1 MLKNKF
7 FVKASILILIFVVIT
22 GSIYLYKYNVLKSD
36 QNQIEVLYN
45 IFNEIC
51 NEDES
56 INLTNSA
63 LINFIT
69 KKEFKDKTLL
79 LELQTKN
86 KDADNQNVEL
96 SIKYNKRNNILTVYK
111 EKSDKTYI
119 FVQNYKL
126 SVNFNNIEYQKYGDF
141 SETISYK

>member
-1 MLKNKF
+1 MTFFTPLLAPTIGEKSLFVRFIAIIPNIKNIKG
-7 FVKASILILIFVVIT
+7 ANLLILQY
-22 GSIYLYKYNVLKSD
+22 S
-36 QNQIEVLYN
+36 
-45 IFNEIC
+45 
-51 NEDES
+51 
-56 INLTNSA
+56 
-63 LINFIT
+63 INFIT

-111 EKSDKTYI
+111 EKFDKTYI

>member
-22 GSIYLYKYNVLKSD
+22 GSIYLYKNNVLISD

-56 INLTNSA
+56 IVLTNSA

-111 EKSDKTYI
+111 EKYDKTYI

-126 SVNFNNIEYQKYGDF
+126 SVNFNNIEYQKYRDF

>member
-36 QNQIEVLYN
+36 QNQIEVLCN
-45 IFNEIC
+45 IFNDIC
-51 NEDES
+51 NEDEN
-56 INLTNSA
+56 IVLTNST

-111 EKSDKTYI
+111 EKYDKTYI

>member
-51 NEDES
+51 NEDEN
-56 INLTNSA
+56 IVLTNST

-69 KKEFKDKTLL
+69 KKEFKDK
-79 LELQTKN
+79 
-86 KDADNQNVEL
+86 D
-96 SIKYNKRNNILTVYK
+96 IKTRPLGNAYNFHYFPAKEHSRNFEV
-111 EKSDKTYI
+111 
-119 FVQNYKL
+119 
-126 SVNFNNIEYQKYGDF
+126 G
-141 SETISYK
+141 